1 MADVNPQHMI
11 EEIQDNIKTGD
22 ALKAQLVLSH
32 IGDVDDKI
40 RNKLI
45 YLLSRAEMDFA
56 VPLFIYLLTEHVAV
70 ADEMPII
77 RETLFSIL
85 LAFPEK
91 LVDFLSSHNIT
102 DKIEIIKIVGELRFE
117 EATRVLLNLVA
128 ASEDEFQILLIKSN
142 YLVNPFCM
150 LERTYSSIVSSA

>member
-1 MADVNPQHMI
+1 MTDVNPQHMI

-32 IGDVDDKI
+32 MGAVDHKT

-56 VPLFIYLLTEHVAV
+56 VPLFIYLLTEHAEV

-91 LVDFLSSHNIT
+91 LVDFLSAPNIP
-102 DKIEIIKIVGELRFE
+102 DKTEIIKIVESYALKRQLRYC
-117 EATRVLLNLVA
+117 L
-128 ASEDEFQILLIKSN
+128 IL
-142 YLVNPFCM
+142 
-150 LERTYSSIVSSA
+150 